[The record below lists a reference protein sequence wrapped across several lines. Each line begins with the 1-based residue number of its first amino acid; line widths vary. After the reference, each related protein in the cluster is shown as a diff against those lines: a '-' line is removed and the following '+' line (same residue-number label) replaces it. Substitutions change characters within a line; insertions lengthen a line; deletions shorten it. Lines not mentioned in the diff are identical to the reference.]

1 MKIAASGEATQTI
14 HRRWIEVEDGDV
26 IDAGNAYAAGTRIKV
41 ERVRFRWDEGD
52 QIGQINVYGHR
63 VNKDGGVGKIE
74 HEVRFFRYNGYP
86 QWLLDLIAETDHN
99 PPRSLL
105 V

>member
-1 MKIAASGEATQTI
+1 MKVATQGEATQTI
-14 HRRWIEVEDGDV
+14 HRRWFTVEDGLV
-26 IDAGNAYAAGTRIKV
+26 IDAGYAYAPGTRIKV
-41 ERVRFRWDEGD
+41 EKVRFKWDEGD
-52 QIGQINVYGHR
+52 QIGQINVEGHR
-63 VNKDGGVGKIE
+63 VNKDGSLGKIE

-86 QWLLDLIAETDHN
+86 EWLLDLIAETDHN